1 MAIPDKKKKSLLKKP
16 TDVKVAAVQDSG
28 FKNFMV
34 KEEKILTPSEFTD
47 FIKDP
52 KRKKT
57 VIKMYKKYL
66 KDIQKDKIPF

>member
-1 MAIPDKKKKSLLKKP
+1 MALPDKNKNSLLKNS
-16 TDVKVAAVQDSG
+16 TEVKVAAVQDSG

-52 KRKKT
+52 KRKGA
-57 VIKMYKKYL
+57 VIRMYKKYL
-66 KDIQKDKIPF
+66 KNIKKDKIPF

>member
-1 MAIPDKKKKSLLKKP
+1 MAIPNKNKKSLLKKS
-16 TDVKVAAVQDSG
+16 TDIKVAAVQDSG

-66 KDIQKDKIPF
+66 KDINKDKIPF

>member
-1 MAIPDKKKKSLLKKP
+1 MAIPDKKKKSLLKNSMQP
-16 TDVKVAAVQDSG
+16 QIAAVQDSG

-66 KDIQKDKIPF
+66 KDINKDKIPF

>member
-1 MAIPDKKKKSLLKKP
+1 MAIPNKNKKSLLKKS

-52 KRKKT
+52 KRKGA
-57 VIKMYKKYL
+57 VIKMYKIYIKNI
-66 KDIQKDKIPF
+66 KKDKIPF

>member
-1 MAIPDKKKKSLLKKP
+1 MAIPDKKKKSLLKKS

-52 KRKKT
+52 KKKQL
-57 VIKMYKKYL
+57 L
-66 KDIQKDKIPF
+66 KCTKNI

>member
-1 MAIPDKKKKSLLKKP
+1 MAIPNKNKKSLLKKS
-16 TDVKVAAVQDSG
+16 TDLKVAAVQDSG

-66 KDIQKDKIPF
+66 KDINKDKIPF

>member
-1 MAIPDKKKKSLLKKP
+1 MAIPDKKKKSLLKSSMQP
-16 TDVKVAAVQDSG
+16 QIAAVQDSG

-66 KDIQKDKIPF
+66 KDINKDKIPF